1 MNDVELEEDMK
12 AHPMTVTDINGNVE
26 MRTMGTLFVL
36 RIRAEVPETEQ
47 RWVRVESPAFLIAIC
62 TETK

>member
-47 RWVRVESPAFLIAIC
+47 RWVSRESSVFNC
-62 TETK
+62 HMY